1 MARGRKKKNE
11 TEQQK
16 HKITIWLTM
25 EEKERLT
32 ARAGQIPISRFFRET
47 LMRGRSPKQPPVI
60 PTINIETYKELSEHL
75 KVLQQFINAFNNHS
89 SEEQARAIAQHSERI
104 REMLEAY
111 RISLITLSQE
121 RRSNND
127 KQSDEG
133 KRL

>member
-1 MARGRKKKNE
+1 MTRGRKRKSE
-11 TEQQK
+11 EQQQK
-16 HKITIWLTM
+16 CKITIWLTA
-25 EEKERLT
+25 EEKEKLLKRT
-32 ARAGQIPISRFFRET
+32 GSIAVSKYFRET
-47 LMRGRSPKQPPVI
+47 LLRGRAPKLPPSV
-60 PTINIETYKELSEHL
+60 PEINWRAYRELSEHIQTL
-75 KVLQQFINAFNNHS
+75 RQFIAAFQSHRH
-89 SEEQARAIAQHSERI
+89 EEQARAIAQHSERI